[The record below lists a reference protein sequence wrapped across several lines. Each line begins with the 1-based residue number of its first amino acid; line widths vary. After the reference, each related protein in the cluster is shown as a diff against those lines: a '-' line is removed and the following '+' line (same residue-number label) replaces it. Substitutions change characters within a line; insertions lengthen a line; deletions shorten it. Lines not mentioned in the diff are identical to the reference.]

1 MIDLKF
7 SKTFTVKGNIERVF
21 DLTEKYISGM
31 KFKIANSHKPTLL
44 ILKRGGTLG
53 SLVSFKIENIKTT
66 LTLSFSQKGENV
78 NVLCDYDVVGY
89 GQVFTTSD
97 KSTLESEVE
106 MLKNFL
112 QTTLPE

>member
-1 MIDLKF
+1 MKF
-7 SKTFTVKGNIERVF
+7 SKAFTVKGNIEKVF

-53 SLVSFKIENIKTT
+53 SFNSFKIENVKTT
-66 LTLSFSQKGENV
+66 LTVSFSQKGEDV
-78 NVLCDYDVVGY
+78 NMLCDYDVAGY
-89 GQVFTTSD
+89 GQIFTSSD

-112 QTTLPE
+112 QTALSG

>member
-1 MIDLKF
+1 MKF
-7 SKTFTVKGNIERVF
+7 SKTFTVKGNVEKVF
-21 DLTEKYISGM
+21 DLTEKYVTGM
-31 KFKIANSHKPTLL
+31 KFKITNSQKPTLL

-53 SLVSFKIENIKTT
+53 SITSFKIENVKTT
-66 LTLSFSQKGENV
+66 LTLSFSQKGEDV

-89 GQVFTTSD
+89 GQVFTSSD

-112 QTTLPE
+112 QTTLSE